1 MRSMRA
7 IEAGSKKAKKWAELV
22 RQQQQSGLS
31 VTAFCRQHGFSDQ
44 TFYNWR
50 KRLAGSEP
58 VRFALVAADVP
69 AAAEQLPV
77 ELFLVSGDRLR
88 IAPGTD
94 AATLRTVLNVLRERA
109 CCRPACGSTF
119 APRPAICARAST
131 DFTPWSRSQWNGT
144 PSPDIFSSSATAG
157 ATGSRYFTGIA
168 TVSRVWAK
176 RLEEGTYAMP
186 FGDTAEKRRE
196 ITATELSAILSGIDL
211 SAAKRGSDTGE
222 TSQQPHKHWLF
233 LHETMA
239 PDNISGK

>member
-1 MRSMRA
+1 MRA

-94 AATLRTVLNVLRERA
+94 AATLRTVLNVLREHA
-109 CCRPACGSTF
+109 
-119 APRPAICARAST
+119 
-131 DFTPWSRSQWNGT
+131 
-144 PSPDIFSSSATAG
+144 
-157 ATGSRYFTGIA
+157 
-168 TVSRVWAK
+168 
-176 RLEEGTYAMP
+176 
-186 FGDTAEKRRE
+186 
-196 ITATELSAILSGIDL
+196 
-211 SAAKRGSDTGE
+211 
-222 TSQQPHKHWLF
+222 
-233 LHETMA
+233 
-239 PDNISGK
+239 